1 MKDMLDNDLQL
12 KDKVAFI
19 LTRGRATHLWH
30 GIVKGFSDK
39 MVRVEYKDRSSG
51 KVVVSSRAP
60 YNCVI
65 IRN

>member
-1 MKDMLDNDLQL
+1 MRDMLENPMQL
-12 KDKVAFI
+12 EDRVAFI

-30 GIVKGFSDK
+30 GTVKGFGDK

-51 KVVVSSRAP
+51 KIVTSSRAP